1 MLEESIQSDSRY
13 PQVGWVASVHP
24 AATTRAQR
32 APRSPGHQQRARL
45 PTADNPARGPVARAR
60 PRPRAP
66 AIKTFRLR
74 APAPPAA
81 PLPRLLAA
89 SSLRAPRAPLA
100 RPDPGREISV
110 SGLAFHLRDGDPGDS
125 RGSVG
130 STGLGPT
137 RSSRPGV
144 CHSLSPAV
152 SLTNEH
158 GGWRHDGQ
166 SRRLGRD

>member
-1 MLEESIQSDSRY
+1 MEESIQSDSRY
-13 PQVGWVASVHP
+13 PQVGWVASLHP
-24 AATTRAQR
+24 AATTRGQH
-32 APRSPGHQQRARL
+32 APRSSGPRPKARL
-45 PTADNPARGPVARAR
+45 PTADSTARGPVVRAR
-60 PRPRAP
+60 PPPRAP

-81 PLPRLLAA
+81 PLPPLLAA

-100 RPDPGREISV
+100 RPDPDREISV

-130 STGLGPT
+130 STGLCPT

-158 GGWRHDGQ
+158 DRWRHDGQ